1 MNVCLLLRVDIVTVS
16 PFKMAADTL
25 TWSDA
30 LTPLLHFT
38 RGELGVTFASMKME
52 LVFFWGV
59 FLREEAL
66 NYFKSFTK
74 LVIYVLPEL

>member
-52 LVFFWGV
+52 LVFFWGG
-59 FLREEAL
+59 FFARRG
-66 NYFKSFTK
+66 T
-74 LVIYVLPEL
+74 ELFQELY